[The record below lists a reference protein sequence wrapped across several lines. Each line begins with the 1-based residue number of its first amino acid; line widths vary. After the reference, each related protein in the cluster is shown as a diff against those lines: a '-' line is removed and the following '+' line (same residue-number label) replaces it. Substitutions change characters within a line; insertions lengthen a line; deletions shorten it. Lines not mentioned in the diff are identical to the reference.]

1 MSEENGGKDPM
12 PAPPSF
18 IPSAGRKK
26 TESQP
31 HKSTIPSQSGS
42 PSIPSF
48 SPAAQPARS
57 SAPHA
62 SRRTAQP
69 SSVTPALHR
78 VSVLPQTPPAD
89 HVSRH
94 HRLLHRLLLLQLRTI
109 TVRLSRYEDP
119 PPYPLACHEQ
129 RDRTRPDNL
138 CPAIAQQDSNPLR
151 KPCSPTEND
160 IWGGSFSRFSLL

>member
-48 SPAAQPARS
+48 RLPHSQRAQVPR
-57 SAPHA
+57 
-62 SRRTAQP
+62 
-69 SSVTPALHR
+69 TPAGVQR
-78 VSVLPQTPPAD
+78 N
-89 HVSRH
+89 H
-94 HRLLHRLLLLQLRTI
+94 H
-109 TVRLSRYEDP
+109 P
-119 PPYPLACHEQ
+119 
-129 RDRTRPDNL
+129 
-138 CPAIAQQDSNPLR
+138 
-151 KPCSPTEND
+151 
-160 IWGGSFSRFSLL
+160 

>member
-48 SPAAQPARS
+48 SPAAQPS
-57 SAPHA
+57 
-62 SRRTAQP
+62 
-69 SSVTPALHR
+69 LK
-78 VSVLPQTPPAD
+78 
-89 HVSRH
+89 
-94 HRLLHRLLLLQLRTI
+94 
-109 TVRLSRYEDP
+109 
-119 PPYPLACHEQ
+119 
-129 RDRTRPDNL
+129 
-138 CPAIAQQDSNPLR
+138 CPARQQAYSATIIRNSIRFQRSTEFPSCR
-151 KPCSPTEND
+151 KLHQQTT
-160 IWGGSFSRFSLL
+160 